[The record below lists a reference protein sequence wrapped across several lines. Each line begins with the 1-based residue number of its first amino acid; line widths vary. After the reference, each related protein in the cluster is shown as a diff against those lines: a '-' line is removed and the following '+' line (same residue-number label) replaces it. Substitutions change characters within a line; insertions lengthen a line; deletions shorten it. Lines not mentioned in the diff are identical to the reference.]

1 MFVNKIKTLPTFK
14 NNIESNVKCD
24 CERIKEKE
32 PKKDTDK
39 KLDIIA

>member
-14 NNIESNVKCD
+14 NNCDVKCE
-24 CERIKEKE
+24 CEKVKEKDK
-32 PKKDTDK
+32 PKKANENH